1 MTTSCEK
8 KESSADDQ
16 QLIRFD
22 IPTQQS
28 TADYRQAYLDFLKD
42 KQESHVSFALIYIDN
57 DEIPELYLSGV
68 CEAEGDMVCSFK
80 NGVVVYQYLGRT
92 HGGKYIER
100 SGNLINQNG
109 HMGNYYDNVYQLN
122 KNGFSEIL
130 NASYTERYE
139 DLGNGEYNVIREYL
153 IGGTTVSEA
162 EYHHAVDSAFDLSRA
177 VRLDEEAVSY
187 TEIIQLLQNAP
198 ANHQI

>member
-1 MTTSCEK
+1 MTASCEK

-42 KQESHVSFALIYIDN
+42 KQASHVSFALIYIDN

-80 NGVVVYQYLGRT
+80 NGVVVYRYLGRT

-100 SGNLINQNG
+100 SGKLINQNG

-139 DLGNGEYNVIREYL
+139 DPGNGEYNVIREYL

-162 EYHHAVDSAFDLSRA
+162 EYNHAVSSAFDLSRA
-177 VRLDEEAVSY
+177 VRLDEGAVSY
-187 TEIIQLLQNAP
+187 TEMIQLLQNGSDDGK
-198 ANHQI
+198 

>member
-1 MTTSCEK
+1 MTASCSK

-16 QLIRFD
+16 QFIRFD
-22 IPTQQS
+22 IPTQLL

-100 SGNLINQNG
+100 SGKLINQNG

-139 DLGNGEYNVIREYL
+139 DPGNGEYNVIREYL

-162 EYHHAVDSAFDLSRA
+162 EYNHAVSSAFDLSRA
-177 VRLDEEAVSY
+177 VRLDEGAVSY
-187 TEIIQLLQNAP
+187 TEMIQLLQNGSDDGK
-198 ANHQI
+198 